1 MAEETFAERTEQ
13 ATPKRREEAKKK
25 GQVAKSRE
33 IPSIMV
39 LMGGI
44 SILLFSGAFISRQ
57 LSALMIQLFRKMG
70 SLNFHPVNV
79 QSLNVEL
86 IQSLLLMLSPVL
98 GAVLGISIL
107 SHTAQSGM
115 LFSLEVLKPDWSKVS
130 IVKGLGRIFS
140 KQSLAELLKSLLKF
154 AIISWVAWSTIQKE
168 WPQIVLLTGQEPGP
182 VFQYLRSI
190 SWSLL
195 LKTGL
200 VMMFLAGLDYL
211 FQRWTFEKNLR
222 MTKQEVK
229 EEWKMTEGDPLIK
242 SRIRSIQRHLAR
254 RRMIAEVP
262 KADVIITNPTHLA
275 IALYYK
281 SGEMEA
287 PQVIAKGA
295 EWIAEKIKE
304 VGRSHQIPII
314 ENKPL
319 AQILYQTVEV
329 GRTIPSTLYQ
339 VVADILAYVYKIKN
353 RVL

>member
-1 MAEETFAERTEQ
+1 MAEETFAERSEQ
-13 ATPKRREEAKKK
+13 ATPKRREEARKK

-33 IPSIMV
+33 IPSVMV

-44 SILLFSGAFISRQ
+44 SILLLSGTFIFQQ
-57 LSALMIQLFRKMG
+57 LSAMMIRLFREMG
-70 SLNFHPVNV
+70 SLNFHLVNV
-79 QSLNVEL
+79 QALNVEL
-86 IQSLLLMLSPVL
+86 IQSLLLMISPIL

-107 SHTAQSGM
+107 SHTAQSGT
-115 LFSLEVLKPDWSKVS
+115 LLSLEVLKLDWSKIS

-154 AIISWVAWSTIQKE
+154 AIIGWIVWSTIKKE

-200 VMMFLAGLDYL
+200 ILMFLAGLDYL
-211 FQRWTFEKNLR
+211 FQRWSFEKSLR

-229 EEWKMTEGDPLIK
+229 EEWKMTEGDPLVK
-242 SRIRSIQRHLAR
+242 SRIRSIQRTLAR
-254 RRMIAEVP
+254 RRMMAEVP

-281 SGEMEA
+281 SRKMEA

-295 EWIAEKIKE
+295 GWIAEKIKD

-314 ENKPL
+314 ENRPL
-319 AQILYQTVEV
+319 AQVLYQTVEV
-329 GRTIPSTLYQ
+329 GRTIPSILYQ

-353 RVL
+353 RTL